1 VAVATKLQIGMGEAG
16 GASNNVVSL
25 PETIPYFLADCI
37 KAGIIRWRYAPGSSL
52 READLA
58 AEYGASRGPV
68 REAMR
73 ILELQGLVVHA
84 QRRGFKV
91 KHYTADDLRHLYRL
105 RAQLEA
111 EVIDAL
117 STKDVGSLCDAL
129 ERTNKLMRDFAT
141 KRDLEGYFS
150 TNIEFHQ
157 HMIDS
162 TESSVLRTILHQ
174 VNAMS
179 LPVRFILLSNEF
191 SGRADYKYHREIT
204 EAIRARN
211 FKLARKITVEHITA
225 NLARV
230 IDVYA
235 DALACQQG
243 R

>member
-1 VAVATKLQIGMGEAG
+1 MAVVKWRQSGAAEG
-16 GASNNVVSL
+16 GGTNVVSL
-25 PETIPYFLADCI
+25 PETIPYFLADRI
-37 KAGIIRWRYAPGSSL
+37 KGGIIRWRYPPGSNL

-84 QRRGFKV
+84 PRRGFKV
-91 KHYTADDLRHLYRL
+91 KHYTSDDLKHLYRL

-111 EVIDAL
+111 EVIEAL
-117 STKDVGSLCDAL
+117 STKDVGALCGAL
-129 ERTNKLMRDFAT
+129 DRTNAVMRAFAI
-141 KRDLEGYFS
+141 RHDLEGYFS

-157 HMIDS
+157 LMIDS

-179 LPVRFILLSNEF
+179 LPVRFILLLNEF
-191 SGRADYKYHREIT
+191 SGRADYQYHREIT
-204 EAIRARN
+204 QAIRARD
-211 FKLARKITVEHITA
+211 FRLARRMTVEHITA

-235 DALACQQG
+235 DALAKQQG
-243 R
+243 S

>member
-1 VAVATKLQIGMGEAG
+1 
-16 GASNNVVSL
+16 VSL
-25 PETIPYFLADCI
+25 PETIPYFLADRI
-37 KAGIIRWRYAPGSSL
+37 KAGIIRWRYPPDSNL

-91 KHYTADDLRHLYRL
+91 KQYSSDDLKHLYRL
-105 RAQLEA
+105 RAELEA

-129 ERTNKLMRDFAT
+129 ERTNAVMRNYAT

-157 HMIDS
+157 LMIDS

-179 LPVRFILLSNEF
+179 LPVRFILLSSEF
-191 SGRADYKYHREIT
+191 SGRADYEYHREIT

-211 FKLARKITVEHITA
+211 FRLARKMTVEHITA
-225 NLARV
+225 NLVRV

-235 DALACQQG
+235 DALARRQE

>member
-1 VAVATKLQIGMGEAG
+1 MVVATGVQIARGEG
-16 GASNNVVSL
+16 GNVVTL
-25 PETIPYFLADCI
+25 PETIPYFLADRI
-37 KAGIIRWRYAPGSSL
+37 KAGIIRWRYPPGSSL

-73 ILELQGLVVHA
+73 ILELQGLVAHA
-84 QRRGFKV
+84 PRRGFKV
-91 KHYTADDLRHLYRL
+91 KHLSADDLSHLYHL

-117 STKDVGSLCDAL
+117 STKDVRVLCSAL
-129 ERTNKLMRDFAT
+129 DRTNAVMRDFAT
-141 KRDLEGYFS
+141 ARDLEGYFS

-157 HMIDS
+157 LMIDS
-162 TESSVLRTILHQ
+162 TESTVLRTILHQ

-191 SGRADYKYHREIT
+191 AGRAEYRYHREIT
-204 EAIRARN
+204 QAIRARN
-211 FKLARKITVEHITA
+211 FKLARSMTVEHITA
-225 NLARV
+225 NLERV

-235 DALACQQG
+235 ESLAERG
-243 R
+243 IVE

>member
-1 VAVATKLQIGMGEAG
+1 MAVATSLQIGRGEG
-16 GASNNVVSL
+16 GNVVSL
-25 PETIPYFLADCI
+25 PETIPYFLADRI
-37 KAGIIRWRYAPGSSL
+37 KAGIIRWRYPPGGSL
-52 READLA
+52 RETDLA
-58 AEYGASRGPV
+58 TEYGASRGPV
-68 REAMR
+68 REALR

-91 KHYTADDLRHLYRL
+91 KHYTADDLRHLYHL

-129 ERTNKLMRDFAT
+129 DRTNAVMRDFAVR
-141 KRDLEGYFS
+141 RDLEGYFS

-157 HMIDS
+157 LMIDS

-191 SGRADYKYHREIT
+191 SGRADYEYHREIT
-204 EAIRARN
+204 DAIRGRN
-211 FKLARKITVEHITA
+211 FKLARKMTVDHITA

-235 DALACQQG
+235 DALARRQE

>member
-1 VAVATKLQIGMGEAG
+1 MASAG
-16 GASNNVVSL
+16 SLRALGRETGNVVSL
-25 PETIPYFLADCI
+25 PETIPYFLADRI
-37 KAGIIRWRYAPGSSL
+37 KAAIIRWRYPPGSSL

-84 QRRGFKV
+84 PRRGFKV

-117 STKDVGSLCDAL
+117 STKPVDELCDAL
-129 ERTNKLMRDFAT
+129 DRINEVMRDFAAR
-141 KRDLEGYFS
+141 RDLEGYFS
-150 TNIEFHQ
+150 NNVEFHQ
-157 HMIDS
+157 LMIDS

-179 LPVRFILLSNEF
+179 LPVRFSLLRDEF
-191 SGRADYKYHREIT
+191 SGRADYKYHRDIT
-204 EAIRARN
+204 QAIRNRN
-211 FKLARKITVEHITA
+211 FRLARRMTVEHITT
-225 NLARV
+225 NLERV

-235 DALACQQG
+235 EALEKH
-243 R
+243 RER

>member
-1 VAVATKLQIGMGEAG
+1 VAVATKLQVGPGEG
-16 GASNNVVSL
+16 GTSNVVSL
-25 PETIPYFLADCI
+25 PETIPYFLADRI
-37 KAGIIRWRYAPGSSL
+37 KAGIIRWRYPPGSSL

-73 ILELQGLVVHA
+73 ILELQGLVMHA
-84 QRRGFKV
+84 PRRGFKV
-91 KHYTADDLRHLYRL
+91 KHYTSDDLKHLYRL

-117 STKDVGSLCDAL
+117 STKDVGALCDAL
-129 ERTNKLMRDFAT
+129 DRTNAVMRNFAT
-141 KRDLEGYFS
+141 RRDLEGYFS

-157 HMIDS
+157 LMIDS

-191 SGRADYKYHREIT
+191 SGRADYEYHREIT
-204 EAIRARN
+204 EAIRAHN
-211 FKLARKITVEHITA
+211 FRQARKMTVEHITA
-225 NLARV
+225 NLERV

-235 DALACQQG
+235 AALAKQQE